1 MLSTSLVYA
10 AGDRKHRPASHPVLM
25 GKPLLDEG
33 AYYAHIAARIRLL
46 RAGLGMTQ
54 REFGARVGVSGVTV
68 HHWEHANQRPTAWSI
83 DRIERLFGQVRP

>member
-33 AYYAHIAARIRLL
+33 AYYAHVAARIRLL
-46 RAGLGMTQ
+46 RAERGWSQNHLGS
-54 REFGARVGVSGVTV
+54 RIGATHAAVCY
-68 HHWEHANQRPTAWSI
+68 WELGYRRPSAWYI
-83 DRIERLFGQVRP
+83 DRLERVLGQVRP